1 MNASTLHAGRRLGQY
16 QIVDEI
22 GRGGMA
28 VVYKAYDARRRRTV
42 ALKVLP
48 TYLQHDRQLVERFHR
63 EARAARDLRHPN
75 MVPVYESGEA
85 DGQHFLAMEY
95 AEGGSLAA
103 LLARRQGPLD
113 LERSVDIAIYEKS
126 PNRSSNSISASPPAS

>member
-1 MNASTLHAGRRLGQY
+1 MSNLVGRALNAYRILG
-16 QIVDEI
+16 EI

-28 VVYKAYDARRRRTV
+28 VVYKAYDVRRRCTV

-48 TYLQHDRQLVERFHR
+48 TYFQHDRLLVERFHR

-75 MVPVYESGEA
+75 IVQVYESGEA

-95 AEGGSLAA
+95 AEGCSLAA
-103 LLARRQGPLD
+103 LLARRSRNST
-113 LERSVDIAIYEKS
+113 RSV
-126 PNRSSNSISASPPAS
+126 